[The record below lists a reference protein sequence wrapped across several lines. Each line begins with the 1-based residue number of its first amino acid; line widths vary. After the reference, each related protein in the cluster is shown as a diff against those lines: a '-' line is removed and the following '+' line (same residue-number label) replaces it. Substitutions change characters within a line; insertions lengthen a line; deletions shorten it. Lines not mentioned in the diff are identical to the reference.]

1 MVKAMVI
8 WVKPEDGGKKKI
20 PTIEL
25 PFYPMIKIND
35 DNKMID
41 WSLCLTN
48 KQFISE
54 YETISEIGFLMGN
67 APKELKGRFPNVTD
81 SNDED
86 GIYKALKQIGLIS

>member
-41 WSLCLTN
+41 WSLCLT
-48 KQFISE
+48 
-54 YETISEIGFLMGN
+54 
-67 APKELKGRFPNVTD
+67 
-81 SNDED
+81 
-86 GIYKALKQIGLIS
+86 IYFRV

>member
-8 WVKPEDGGKKKI
+8 WVKPEDGGKKMI

-67 APKELKGRFPNVTD
+67 APHHLLKSGVKFKLFEGAKEVASG
-81 SNDED
+81 E
-86 GIYKALKQIGLIS
+86 IM

>member
-1 MVKAMVI
+1 MYTV
-8 WVKPEDGGKKKI
+8 
-20 PTIEL
+20 
-25 PFYPMIKIND
+25 KIND

-67 APKELKGRFPNVTD
+67 APHHLLKSGVKFKLFEGAKEVASG
-81 SNDED
+81 E
-86 GIYKALKQIGLIS
+86 IM